1 MSLLKRLT
9 REQKKRAMI
18 RYLTQQGTLFNSF
31 LDSSEEK
38 ARARAKTKAAAS
50 RGKYALFALT
60 SLMIN

>member
-38 ARARAKTKAAAS
+38 ARAKAKTAAS
-50 RGKYALFALT
+50 RGKYA
-60 SLMIN
+60 

>member
-18 RYLTQQGTLFNSF
+18 RYLTQQGTLFNRF

-38 ARARAKTKAAAS
+38 ARAKAKTAAS
-50 RGKYALFALT
+50 RGKYA
-60 SLMIN
+60 

>member
-38 ARARAKTKAAAS
+38 ARAKTRAAAS
-50 RGKYALFALT
+50 RGKYVLFTLN
-60 SLMIN
+60 SLMMD

>member
-31 LDSSEEK
+31 LESSEEK
-38 ARARAKTKAAAS
+38 AKAKTRATAS
-50 RGKYALFALT
+50 RGRYVVFPLF
-60 SLMIN
+60 SSNGY

>member
-1 MSLLKRLT
+1 
-9 REQKKRAMI
+9 MI

-60 SLMIN
+60 SLMVN